1 MLTVN
6 VLNTDIHYLPA
17 TFMRPKPA
25 KRLNMLKIK
34 LKMYFRPYMS
44 WALVEKVKPSVILF
58 KVFRYM

>member
-34 LKMYFRPYMS
+34 LKMYFRPCMS
-44 WALVEKVKPSVILF
+44 WAL
-58 KVFRYM
+58 